1 MKNNKKQIIWSLIF
15 IALIVLTVWVIVKQN
30 ESFSI
35 EGFINYV
42 SAAKW
47 QWIALAFLC
56 MVGFIV
62 FEGLAVLQLCK
73 AFGYKEKVKRGIVYS
88 AVDIY
93 FSAITPSA
101 TGGQPASAM
110 CMMQDG
116 IPGAVTTIVLLLN
129 LTLYTIAI
137 IVIGAVCFI
146 FNFFAR
152 NKPISTTKTPPIIS
166 ITTCC
171 FINTV
176 DAKTKIADTNIN
188 IFIAVPCFSHLITP
202 LNNIQLS
209 RQ

>member
-1 MKNNKKQIIWSLIF
+1 MKSNKKQIIWSLIF

-93 FSAITPSA
+93 FSAIT
-101 TGGQPASAM
+101 
-110 CMMQDG
+110 C
-116 IPGAVTTIVLLLN
+116 L
-129 LTLYTIAI
+129 LYT
-137 IVIGAVCFI
+137 
-146 FNFFAR
+146 
-152 NKPISTTKTPPIIS
+152 S
-166 ITTCC
+166 
-171 FINTV
+171 
-176 DAKTKIADTNIN
+176 DAADE
-188 IFIAVPCFSHLITP
+188 P
-202 LNNIQLS
+202 
-209 RQ
+209 

>member
-1 MKNNKKQIIWSLIF
+1 MKSNKKQIIWSLIF

-146 FNFFAR
+146 FNFDMFR
-152 NKPISTTKTPPIIS
+152 HFS
-166 ITTCC
+166 IWSKYMILIGCVVQ
-171 FINTV
+171 FVLLTV
-176 DAKTKIADTNIN
+176 LR
-188 IFIAVPCFSHLITP
+188 HL
-202 LNNIQLS
+202 Q

>member
-1 MKNNKKQIIWSLIF
+1 MKSNKKQIIWSLIF

-42 SAAKW
+42 SAAK
-47 QWIALAFLC
+47 
-56 MVGFIV
+56 
-62 FEGLAVLQLCK
+62 
-73 AFGYKEKVKRGIVYS
+73 YKEKVKRGIVYS

-146 FNFFAR
+146 FNFDMFR
-152 NKPISTTKTPPIIS
+152 HFS
-166 ITTCC
+166 IWSKYM
-171 FINTV
+171 I
-176 DAKTKIADTNIN
+176 
-188 IFIAVPCFSHLITP
+188 LIGCVV
-202 LNNIQLS
+202 
-209 RQ
+209 

>member
-1 MKNNKKQIIWSLIF
+1 MSW
-15 IALIVLTVWVIVKQN
+15 LTVWVIVKQN

-110 CMMQDG
+110 CMMQDRKS
-116 IPGAVTTIVLLLN
+116 TRLN
-129 LTLYTIAI
+129 SSHEW
-137 IVIGAVCFI
+137 
-146 FNFFAR
+146 
-152 NKPISTTKTPPIIS
+152 ISRMPS
-166 ITTCC
+166 S
-171 FINTV
+171 
-176 DAKTKIADTNIN
+176 A
-188 IFIAVPCFSHLITP
+188 
-202 LNNIQLS
+202 
-209 RQ
+209 